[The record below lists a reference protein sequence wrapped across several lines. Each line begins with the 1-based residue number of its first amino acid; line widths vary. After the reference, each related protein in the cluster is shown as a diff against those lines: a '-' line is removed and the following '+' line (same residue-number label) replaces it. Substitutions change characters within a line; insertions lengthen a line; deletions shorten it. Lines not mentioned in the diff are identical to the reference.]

1 MSRFK
6 SNLYTV
12 ERRVWRNHKL
22 CWIQNDDFT
31 LFSGHHKTKI
41 KEDDL
46 PEWYVFGRY
55 YKLWGFLSTKGITDL
70 RYIPNLW
77 INHFLKDDCLAQ
89 PITAKPSQK
98 REKQSCENYMTKE
111 DRQMDECQ
119 HAMEELRNIV
129 EGISNLRDTAYAHY
143 SLLVEQV
150 LKDQI
155 TDEQQLEQIMDG
167 LCDFCDEIR
176 FIDLYRSLCRHI
188 YYQYPQLVGEHVA
201 LFRALFE
208 GPDEK

>member
-1 MSRFK
+1 
-6 SNLYTV
+6 
-12 ERRVWRNHKL
+12 
-22 CWIQNDDFT
+22 
-31 LFSGHHKTKI
+31 
-41 KEDDL
+41 
-46 PEWYVFGRY
+46 
-55 YKLWGFLSTKGITDL
+55 
-70 RYIPNLW
+70 
-77 INHFLKDDCLAQ
+77 
-89 PITAKPSQK
+89 
-98 REKQSCENYMTKE
+98 
-111 DRQMDECQ
+111 MDECR

-155 TDEQQLEQIMDG
+155 TDKQQLEQIMDG